1 MGDSAEPLIDHPP
14 EGGEGAG
21 PRPSPSLCGG
31 LVGCLVCLIA
41 LPLACAGMLCC
52 CAAKGGERA
61 VMTARGKRWD
71 ATLSRWV
78 IDRLDDEA
86 AEVGLLPRNDDDI
99 LKAAGEEAEVDGGG
113 GPTSAGGEAAAAT
126 VRETRYY
133 DLLGVAVD
141 APESRIRKAYYV
153 EARRWH
159 PDRNPEDDE
168 AKSKFQAIGEAYQV
182 LSDKKL
188 RGARDIHTTGSARTA

>member
-1 MGDSAEPLIDHPP
+1 M
-14 EGGEGAG
+14 
-21 PRPSPSLCGG
+21 
-31 LVGCLVCLIA
+31 
-41 LPLACAGMLCC
+41 
-52 CAAKGGERA
+52 
-61 VMTARGKRWD
+61 
-71 ATLSRWV
+71 
-78 IDRLDDEA
+78 
-86 AEVGLLPRNDDDI
+86 
-99 LKAAGEEAEVDGGG
+99 GGG

-182 LSDKKL
+182 LSDEKL
-188 RGARDIHTTGSARTA
+188 RGIYDRLGEDGLSGDKTEAASSLCQ